1 VKHASPLRVAIF
13 TEFGIFTVT
22 VNKPETVKIEGPF
35 EAAALRILRDTP
47 GISVIGRERKRAG
60 NHKADA
66 TVRFAGT
73 RANIAV
79 EAKRRVN
86 AATAWHLVQRATEY
100 PDTPL
105 LVIAGETTAEARQI
119 LQNHGVAL
127 VDGLRNA
134 HIALP
139 GLFFHI
145 EGHRPLRRLKSD
157 GPPTR
162 LSGKA
167 AVAVQ
172 ALLLNPN
179 RAWQIHEV
187 AKEARI
193 SSGLAHRV
201 LARLQ
206 AEGIV
211 AAEGRGPN
219 RVRRVTNPT
228 ALLDLYAEENGAVP
242 IRTIAFTLAQTPQ
255 ELIKRLATNLG
266 RAGIEYALTGAAAAS
281 LVAPFVTAIPITEVW
296 VTANKAREELYDGAQ
311 VKPVSTGANII
322 FLQTKGDAPLAL
334 RERTKELW
342 LVNRFQLY
350 TDLRRDPRRGTEQA
364 DHLRRVV
371 IKF

>member
-1 VKHASPLRVAIF
+1 MYSRNGYFQDVVDQIS
-13 TEFGIFTVT
+13 
-22 VNKPETVKIEGPF
+22 TVKIEGPF
-35 EAAALRILRDTP
+35 EADALRILRDTP
-47 GISVIGRERKRAG
+47 GISVIGRERKPSG
-60 NHKADA
+60 NHKPDA

-73 RANIAV
+73 RANITV
-79 EAKRRVN
+79 EVKRRVN
-86 AATAWHLVQRATEY
+86 AATAWHLVQKATEY
-100 PDTPL
+100 PDAPL

-145 EGHRPLRRLKSD
+145 EGHLPLRRVKSE
-157 GPPTR
+157 GLPTR

-193 SSGLAHRV
+193 SPGLAHRV

-206 AEGIV
+206 VEGIV
-211 AAEGRGPN
+211 AAEGSGPN

-242 IRTIAFTLAQTPQ
+242 HSDDWRYGLAQTPQ

-266 RAGIEYALTGAAAAS
+266 RDRHRVRAHWCRGGELWSPRSSRQFRS
-281 LVAPFVTAIPITEVW
+281 L
-296 VTANKAREELYDGAQ
+296 RSG
-311 VKPVSTGANII
+311 S
-322 FLQTKGDAPLAL
+322 L
-334 RERTKELW
+334 RERRARNYTTALRLIRYRREPTSSCCKRREMRRS
-342 LVNRFQLY
+342 RFA
-350 TDLRRDPRRGTEQA
+350 RGQRT
-364 DHLRRVV
+364 
-371 IKF
+371 FGW

>member
-1 VKHASPLRVAIF
+1 
-13 TEFGIFTVT
+13 
-22 VNKPETVKIEGPF
+22 VNKPSTVKIEGPF
-35 EAAALRILRDTP
+35 EADALRILRDTP
-47 GISVIGRERKRAG
+47 GISVISRERKQAG
-60 NHKADA
+60 NHKAEA

-73 RANIAV
+73 RANLTV
-79 EAKRRVN
+79 EVKRRVN
-86 AATAWHLVQRATEY
+86 AATAWQLVHKLLEHPGA
-100 PDTPL
+100 PL
-105 LVIAGETTAEARQI
+105 FVIAAETTAEARQI

-162 LSGKA
+162 LSGKS

-179 RAWQIHEV
+179 RAWQVHEV
-187 AKEARI
+187 AREARI
-193 SSGLAHRV
+193 SPGLAHRV

-211 AAEGRGPN
+211 AAEGSGPN

-228 ALLDLYAEENGAVP
+228 ALLDLYAEESAAVP
-242 IRTIAFTLAQTPQ
+242 IRTIAYALAQTPQ
-255 ELIKRLATNLG
+255 ELIKRLETNLG
-266 RAGIEYALTGAAAAS
+266 RDGLEYALTGAAAAS

-296 VTANKAREELYDGAQ
+296 VTANKAREELYEGVQA
-311 VKPVSTGANII
+311 KPVTSGPNIV
-322 FLQTKGDAPLAL
+322 FLQTNGDAPLAL

-350 TDLRRDPRRGTEQA
+350 TDLRRDPRRGQEQA
-364 DHLRRVV
+364 DHLRRMV